1 VINFDMGESNNKDGL
16 FDSTMSLGDHLEE
29 LRMRMIRALIGLGIC
44 CVICLALGPTIIRF
58 MQGPYDDSTAKL
70 MFNID
75 LDFQVDLDK
84 GTMTEG
90 LRQELQNKGV
100 VLSAEV
106 KVERQG
112 YLFSRSRWLID
123 DGVEDRYCAK
133 KEIVKIKK
141 EEDKVKEGEDE
152 VKKEEDKV
160 KEGEDEVKEG
170 EDEVKEGDDE
180 VKEEEVRL
188 NIYKLKPLQI
198 IAVAAGI
205 VSYIKIALIAGLLLS
220 SPWVF
225 YQLWMF
231 VAAGLYPHEKRYVNI
246 AAPFSAVL
254 FVAGALFFLIVV
266 APLTLKFLVTFNKK
280 ILDANSQF
288 TFQHYISFIS
298 HLMLVFGLAF
308 QTPSAIFFL
317 NRTGLVS
324 IAALN
329 RSRKFIVLAIVIVA
343 AMATPPDWVSQV
355 TLAIPLYILFEFG
368 VLLSYISNRKRKKS
382 QEKK

>member
-1 VINFDMGESNNKDGL
+1 VINFDMGETNKKEDL

-29 LRMRMIRALIGLGIC
+29 LRFRMIRALLGLGIG
-44 CVICLALGPTIIRF
+44 CVICLAFGSGIIRF

-70 MFNID
+70 RFNID
-75 LDFQVDLDK
+75 LDFQVDLDQ

-90 LRQELQNKGV
+90 LRQELMNKGV

-106 KVERQG
+106 KVKRQG
-112 YLFSRSRWLID
+112 YLFSGRRWLID

-133 KEIVKIKK
+133 KEIVK
-141 EEDKVKEGEDE
+141 
-152 VKKEEDKV
+152 VKKEEDK
-160 KEGEDEVKEG
+160 KGNAEVKIE
-170 EDEVKEGDDE
+170 EVNEIKEEVDEAK
-180 VKEEEVRL
+180 KEEVRL
-188 NIYKLKPLQI
+188 NIYKLKPLQV
-198 IAVAAGI
+198 IAVAAGFI
-205 VSYIKIALIAGLLLS
+205 SYIKIALIAGLLLT

-231 VAAGLYPHEKRYVNI
+231 VAAGLYTHEKRYVNI
-246 AAPFSAVL
+246 AAPFSAIL
-254 FVAGALFFLIVV
+254 FVTGALFFLIVV
-266 APLTLKFLVTFNKK
+266 APLTLKFLVSFNQR
-280 ILDANSQF
+280 ILDANSAF

-329 RSRKFIVLAIVIVA
+329 KSRKFVILAIFVVA
-343 AMATPPDWVSQV
+343 AMATPPDVISQV
-355 TLAIPLYILFEFG
+355 TLAVPLYILFELG
-368 VLLSYISNRKRKKS
+368 ILLSYIASRRSRKS
-382 QEKK
+382 ENEN